1 MEWYLEAPISSED
14 LSFSLES
21 GLRGAAYQTQSIEAK
36 CGG

>member
-1 MEWYLEAPISSED
+1 MEWYLEAPSSSEG

-21 GLRGAAYQTQSIEAK
+21 GLRGAAYQTQSVEAE